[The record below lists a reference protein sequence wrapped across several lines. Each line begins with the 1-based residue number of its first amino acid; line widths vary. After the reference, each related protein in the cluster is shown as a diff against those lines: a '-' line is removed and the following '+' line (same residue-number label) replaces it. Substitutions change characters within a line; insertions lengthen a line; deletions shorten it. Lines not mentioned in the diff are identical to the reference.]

1 MAAGSESKDLTN
13 KTIAGFRVL
22 HRLGVGGMSEV
33 YLAFQESLHRHI
45 ALKVLRS
52 DFVGSEDHEK
62 RFLQEARAV
71 ASLMHPNI
79 VQVYDVGR
87 FESTHYIAQ
96 EYVPGSNLHSY
107 IERKGAL
114 PLAESLSIL
123 WQATNGLR
131 KAASIGLVHRD
142 IKPDNLLLT
151 PDGEVKIADFGLA
164 RGGSG
169 SQNLTAVGVALG
181 TPLYMSP

>member
-1 MAAGSESKDLTN
+1 MWG
-13 KTIAGFRVL
+13 VL
-22 HRLGVGGMSEV
+22 
-33 YLAFQESLHRHI
+33 
-45 ALKVLRS
+45 
-52 DFVGSEDHEK
+52 
-62 RFLQEARAV
+62 
-71 ASLMHPNI
+71 
-79 VQVYDVGR
+79 
-87 FESTHYIAQ
+87 ESTHYIAQ

-142 IKPDNLLLT
+142 IKPDNLLLN

-164 RGGSG
+164 RGS
-169 SQNLTAVGVALG
+169 STAQNLTACRR
-181 TPLYMSP
+181 